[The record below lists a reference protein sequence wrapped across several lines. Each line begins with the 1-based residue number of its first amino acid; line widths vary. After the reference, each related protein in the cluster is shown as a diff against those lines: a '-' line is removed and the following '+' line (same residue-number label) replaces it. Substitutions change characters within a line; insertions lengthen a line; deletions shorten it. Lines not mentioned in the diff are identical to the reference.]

1 MAMAYSRK
9 RLYEQAM
16 QVIEERNLFFIED
29 LVAFLPC
36 DKTTFY
42 RKFPLGCNEYNSI
55 KRALE
60 TNKVRTK
67 SAIRHRLFNMDNP
80 TAQLALYR
88 MIATPEERD
97 AISTTKTDITSG
109 GEKIT
114 KEPITI
120 EIIDSRNQI
129 EQLEEDDEK

>member
-1 MAMAYSRK
+1 
-9 RLYEQAM
+9 M
-16 QVIEERNLFFIED
+16 QIIEERNLFFIED

-36 DKTTFY
+36 DRATFY
-42 RKFPLGCNEYNSI
+42 RKFPQGCDECDNI
-55 KRALE
+55 KSALE

-80 TAQLALYR
+80 TAQIALYR

-109 GEKIT
+109 GEKIAR
-114 KEPITI
+114 EPLTI
-120 EIIDSRNQI
+120 EIIDNRNQLDKQQ
-129 EQLEEDDEK
+129 EDEEE

>member
-1 MAMAYSRK
+1 
-9 RLYEQAM
+9 M
-16 QVIEERNLFFIED
+16 QVIDERNLFFLED
-29 LVAFLPC
+29 VVAFLPC
-36 DKTTFY
+36 DRATFY
-42 RKFPLGCNEYNSI
+42 RKFPQGCDESDTI

-80 TAQLALYR
+80 TAQIALYR

-109 GEKIT
+109 GEKISR
-114 KEPITI
+114 EPLTI
-120 EIIDSRNQI
+120 EIIDNRNQI
-129 EQLEEDDEK
+129 EQSQEDTDE

>member
-1 MAMAYSRK
+1 M
-9 RLYEQAM
+9 
-16 QVIEERNLFFIED
+16 EEVSLIFFIED

-60 TNKVRTK
+60 TNKVSTK

>member
-9 RLYEQAM
+9 RLYEQAV

>member
-29 LVAFLPC
+29 VVAFLPC
-36 DKTTFY
+36 DRATFY
-42 RKFPLGCNEYNSI
+42 RKFAQGSDECDNI

-80 TAQLALYR
+80 TAQIALYR

-129 EQLEEDDEK
+129 EQPEEDDEE

>member
-1 MAMAYSRK
+1 
-9 RLYEQAM
+9 M
-16 QVIEERNLFFIED
+16 QIIEERNLFFIED

-36 DKTTFY
+36 DRATFY
-42 RKFPLGCNEYNSI
+42 RKFPQGCDECDNI
-55 KRALE
+55 KSALE

-80 TAQLALYR
+80 TAQIALYR

-109 GEKIT
+109 GEKIAR
-114 KEPITI
+114 EPLTI
-120 EIIDSRNQI
+120 EIIDNRNQI
-129 EQLEEDDEK
+129 DKQQEDEGE

>member
-1 MAMAYSRK
+1 MAYSRK
-9 RLYEQAM
+9 RLFEQAM
-16 QVIEERNLFFIED
+16 QVIEERNLFFVED

-36 DKTTFY
+36 DRATFY
-42 RKFPLGCNEYNSI
+42 RKFPQGCDECDTI

-114 KEPITI
+114 KEPLTI
-120 EIIDSRNQI
+120 EIIDNRNQV
-129 EQLEEDDEK
+129 EQMQEDEE

>member
-1 MAMAYSRK
+1 MAYSRK
-9 RLYEQAM
+9 RLFEQAM
-16 QVIEERNLFFIED
+16 QVIEERNLFFVED

-36 DKTTFY
+36 DRATFY
-42 RKFPLGCNEYNSI
+42 RKFPQGCDECDTI

-109 GEKIT
+109 GEKIA
-114 KEPITI
+114 KEPLTI
-120 EIIDSRNQI
+120 EIIDNRNQI
-129 EQLEEDDEK
+129 EQMQEDEE

>member
-1 MAMAYSRK
+1 
-9 RLYEQAM
+9 M
-16 QVIEERNLFFIED
+16 QVIEERNLFFVED

-36 DKTTFY
+36 DRATFY
-42 RKFPLGCNEYNSI
+42 RKFPQGCDECDTI

-60 TNKVRTK
+60 TNKIRTK

-114 KEPITI
+114 KEPLTI
-120 EIIDSRNQI
+120 EIIDNRNQI
-129 EQLEEDDEK
+129 EQMQEDEEQ

>member
-1 MAMAYSRK
+1 MAYSRK
-9 RLYEQAM
+9 RLYEQAL

-36 DKTTFY
+36 DRATFY
-42 RKFPLGCNEYNSI
+42 RKFPQGCDECDNI

-80 TAQLALYR
+80 TAQIALYR

-109 GEKIT
+109 GEKISR
-114 KEPITI
+114 EPLTI
-120 EIIDSRNQI
+120 EIIDNRNQI
-129 EQLEEDDEK
+129 EQQQDTDEE

>member
-1 MAMAYSRK
+1 
-9 RLYEQAM
+9 M

-36 DKTTFY
+36 DRATFY
-42 RKFPLGCNEYNSI
+42 RKFPQGCDECDNI
-55 KRALE
+55 KSALE

-80 TAQLALYR
+80 TAQIALYR

-109 GEKIT
+109 GEKIAR
-114 KEPITI
+114 EPLTI
-120 EIIDSRNQI
+120 EIIDNRNQI
-129 EQLEEDDEK
+129 DKQQEDEGE

>member
-1 MAMAYSRK
+1 MAYSRK
-9 RLYEQAM
+9 RLYEQAL

-36 DKTTFY
+36 DRATFY
-42 RKFPLGCNEYNSI
+42 RKFPQGCDECDNI

-80 TAQLALYR
+80 TAQIALYR

-109 GEKIT
+109 GEKIYR
-114 KEPITI
+114 EPLTI
-120 EIIDSRNQI
+120 EIIDNRNQI
-129 EQLEEDDEK
+129 EQQQETDEE

>member
-1 MAMAYSRK
+1 MAYSRK

-16 QVIEERNLFFIED
+16 QVIEERNLFFLED
-29 LVAFLPC
+29 VVAFLPC
-36 DKTTFY
+36 QRSTFY
-42 RKFPLGCNEYNSI
+42 AKFPPNSDEMDAM

-80 TAQLALYR
+80 TAQIALYR

-109 GEKIT
+109 GEKIA
-114 KEPITI
+114 KEPLTI
-120 EIIDSRNQI
+120 EIIDNRNQI
-129 EQLEEDDEK
+129 EQTQEDDEE

>member
-1 MAMAYSRK
+1 
-9 RLYEQAM
+9 M
-16 QVIEERNLFFIED
+16 QVIEERNLFFVED

-36 DKTTFY
+36 DRATFY
-42 RKFPLGCNEYNSI
+42 RKFPQGCDECDTI

-114 KEPITI
+114 KEPLTI
-120 EIIDSRNQI
+120 EIIDNRNQI
-129 EQLEEDDEK
+129 EQMQEDEEQ

>member
-1 MAMAYSRK
+1 
-9 RLYEQAM
+9 M

-36 DKTTFY
+36 DRATFY
-42 RKFPLGCNEYNSI
+42 RKFPQGCDECDTI

-114 KEPITI
+114 KEPLTI
-120 EIIDSRNQI
+120 EIIDNRNQI
-129 EQLEEDDEK
+129 EQMQEDEE

>member
-1 MAMAYSRK
+1 
-9 RLYEQAM
+9 M

-29 LVAFLPC
+29 VVAFLPC
-36 DKTTFY
+36 DRATFY
-42 RKFPLGCNEYNSI
+42 RKFPQDCDECDAI

-80 TAQLALYR
+80 TAQIALYR

-109 GEKIT
+109 GEKIAR
-114 KEPITI
+114 EPLTI
-120 EIIDSRNQI
+120 EIIDNRNQI
-129 EQLEEDDEK
+129 EQPSEDNDE

>member
-1 MAMAYSRK
+1 MAYSRK
-9 RLYEQAM
+9 RLYEQAL

-36 DKTTFY
+36 DRATFY
-42 RKFPLGCNEYNSI
+42 RKFPQGCDECDNI

-60 TNKVRTK
+60 SNKVRTK

-80 TAQLALYR
+80 TAQIALYR

-109 GEKIT
+109 GEKISR
-114 KEPITI
+114 EPLTI
-120 EIIDSRNQI
+120 EIIDNRNQI
-129 EQLEEDDEK
+129 EQQQETDEE

>member
-1 MAMAYSRK
+1 MAYSRK
-9 RLYEQAM
+9 RLYEQAL

-36 DKTTFY
+36 DRATFY
-42 RKFPLGCNEYNSI
+42 RKFPQGCDECDNI

-80 TAQLALYR
+80 TAQIALYR

-109 GEKIT
+109 GEKIAR
-114 KEPITI
+114 EPLTI
-120 EIIDSRNQI
+120 EIIDNRNQI
-129 EQLEEDDEK
+129 EQQQEDSEE

>member
-1 MAMAYSRK
+1 MAYSRK

-36 DKTTFY
+36 DRATFY
-42 RKFPLGCNEYNSI
+42 RKFPQGCDECDSI

-80 TAQLALYR
+80 TAQIALYR

-109 GEKIT
+109 GEKIAR
-114 KEPITI
+114 EPLTI
-120 EIIDSRNQI
+120 EIIDNRNQI
-129 EQLEEDDEK
+129 EQQQEDGEL

>member
-1 MAMAYSRK
+1 MAYSRK
-9 RLYEQAM
+9 RLYEQAL

-36 DKTTFY
+36 DRATFY
-42 RKFPLGCNEYNSI
+42 RKFPQGCDECDNI
-55 KRALE
+55 KSALE

-80 TAQLALYR
+80 TAQIALYR

-109 GEKIT
+109 GEKIAR
-114 KEPITI
+114 EPLTI
-120 EIIDSRNQI
+120 EIIDNRNQI
-129 EQLEEDDEK
+129 DQQQEDEGE

>member
-1 MAMAYSRK
+1 MAYSRK
-9 RLYEQAM
+9 RLYEQAL

-36 DKTTFY
+36 DRATFY
-42 RKFPLGCNEYNSI
+42 RKFPQGCDECDSI

-80 TAQLALYR
+80 TAQIALYR

-109 GEKIT
+109 GEKIAR
-114 KEPITI
+114 EPLTI
-120 EIIDSRNQI
+120 EIIDNRNQI
-129 EQLEEDDEK
+129 EQQQEDGEL

>member
-1 MAMAYSRK
+1 MAYSRK
-9 RLYEQAM
+9 RLYEQAL

-36 DKTTFY
+36 DRATFY
-42 RKFPLGCNEYNSI
+42 RKFPQCCDECDNI

-80 TAQLALYR
+80 TAQIALYR

-97 AISTTKTDITSG
+97 AISTSKTDITSG

-114 KEPITI
+114 REPLTI
-120 EIIDSRNQI
+120 EIIDNRNQI
-129 EQLEEDDEK
+129 EQQQETAE

>member
-1 MAMAYSRK
+1 MAYSRK

-29 LVAFLPC
+29 VVAFLPC
-36 DKTTFY
+36 DRATFY
-42 RKFPLGCNEYNSI
+42 RKFAQGSDECDNI

-120 EIIDSRNQI
+120 EIIDNRNQI
-129 EQLEEDDEK
+129 EHTEEDDEE

>member
-1 MAMAYSRK
+1 
-9 RLYEQAM
+9 M
-16 QVIEERNLFFIED
+16 QLIEERNLFFIED

-36 DKTTFY
+36 DRATFY
-42 RKFPLGCNEYNSI
+42 RKFPQGCDECDSI

-80 TAQLALYR
+80 TAQIALYR

-109 GEKIT
+109 GEKIAR
-114 KEPITI
+114 EPLTI
-120 EIIDSRNQI
+120 EIIDNRNQI
-129 EQLEEDDEK
+129 EQQQDGE

>member
-1 MAMAYSRK
+1 MAYSRK

-36 DKTTFY
+36 DRATFY
-42 RKFPLGCNEYNSI
+42 RKFPQGCDECDSI

-80 TAQLALYR
+80 TAQIALYR

-109 GEKIT
+109 GEKIAR
-114 KEPITI
+114 EPLTI
-120 EIIDSRNQI
+120 EIIDNRNQI
-129 EQLEEDDEK
+129 EQQQEDGE

>member
-1 MAMAYSRK
+1 MAYSRK

-29 LVAFLPC
+29 VVAFLPC
-36 DKTTFY
+36 DRATFY
-42 RKFPLGCNEYNSI
+42 RKFAQGSDECDNI

-80 TAQLALYR
+80 TAQIALYR
-88 MIATPEERD
+88 MIATPEERN

>member
-1 MAMAYSRK
+1 
-9 RLYEQAM
+9 M
-16 QVIEERNLFFIED
+16 QVIEERNLFFVED

-36 DKTTFY
+36 DRATFY
-42 RKFPLGCNEYNSI
+42 RKFPQGCDECDTI

-109 GEKIT
+109 GEKIA
-114 KEPITI
+114 KEPLTI
-120 EIIDSRNQI
+120 EIIDNRNQI
-129 EQLEEDDEK
+129 EQMQEDEE

>member
-1 MAMAYSRK
+1 MAYSRK
-9 RLYEQAM
+9 RLFEQAM
-16 QVIEERNLFFIED
+16 QVLEERNLFFVED

-36 DKTTFY
+36 DRATFY
-42 RKFPLGCNEYNSI
+42 RKFPQGCDECDTI

-114 KEPITI
+114 KEPLTI
-120 EIIDSRNQI
+120 EIIDNRNQI
-129 EQLEEDDEK
+129 EQMQEDEE

>member
-1 MAMAYSRK
+1 
-9 RLYEQAM
+9 M

-36 DKTTFY
+36 DRATFY
-42 RKFPLGCNEYNSI
+42 RKFPQGCDECDNI
-55 KRALE
+55 KSALE

-80 TAQLALYR
+80 TAQIALYR

-109 GEKIT
+109 GEKIAR
-114 KEPITI
+114 EPLTI
-120 EIIDSRNQI
+120 EIIDNRNQI
-129 EQLEEDDEK
+129 DKQQEDEEE